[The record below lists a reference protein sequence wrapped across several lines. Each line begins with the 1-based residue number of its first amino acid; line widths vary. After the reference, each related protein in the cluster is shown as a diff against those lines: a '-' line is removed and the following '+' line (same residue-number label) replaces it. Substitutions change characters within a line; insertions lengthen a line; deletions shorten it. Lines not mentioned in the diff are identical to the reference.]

1 MLPVAKIYQYKG
13 FQYAAIATLSLLM
26 VIMVVGQHTWGYQ
39 PYQAYFGATP
49 PLLVFSLAII
59 TGVGLLHMHL
69 TNGWF
74 WVISRECLR
83 GLGVSTLSA
92 VLFGITIIIVDLLA
106 TFPQDLNVSFPQSL
120 LFYPSIGFVVEVVFH
135 LLPLT
140 IMLGILSLVFNTKKV
155 FWPVLILISLLE
167 PAYQA
172 SLGLGGQLTT
182 WRDLYVVMHIFFIN
196 LVQLWLFKRYDFLSM
211 YFFRVVYYLLWHV
224 GWGYLRLQLLF

>member
-1 MLPVAKIYQYKG
+1 M
-13 FQYAAIATLSLLM
+13 
-26 VIMVVGQHTWGYQ
+26 
-39 PYQAYFGATP
+39 
-49 PLLVFSLAII
+49 
-59 TGVGLLHMHL
+59 
-69 TNGWF
+69 
-74 WVISRECLR
+74 ISRECLR

-155 FWPVLILISLLE
+155 FWPVLIFISLLE